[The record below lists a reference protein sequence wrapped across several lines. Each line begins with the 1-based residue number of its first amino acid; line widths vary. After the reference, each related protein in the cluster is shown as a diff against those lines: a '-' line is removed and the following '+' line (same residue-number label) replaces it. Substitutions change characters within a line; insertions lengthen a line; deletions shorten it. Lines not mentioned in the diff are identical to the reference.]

1 MVLIRS
7 VSLAAVACVLAWSCS
22 KPEASDGQ
30 TATGSGST
38 ELNLYTARHY
48 DSDLPLYE
56 QFTRETG
63 IAINRIEG
71 NADQLVA
78 RIRAEGPGSPADVFI
93 AADAGAL
100 RRAQDAGVFQPVS
113 STELE
118 ARIPS
123 GLREPSGLWF
133 GLTRRARI
141 VAYDP
146 SKVRPDEIDD
156 YADLASPRF
165 AGKLCVRSSD
175 SVYNLSLVGALI
187 EALGTEE
194 ARAWTQGVV
203 ANMARP
209 PQGGDRDQ
217 IRAVG
222 AGECEVALTNSYY
235 YLRMRTGEDQA
246 DRAVTEKVALAF
258 PSLAGQGAHVNI
270 SGGGVTA
277 TAPNRENAIRFLEF
291 LASQNA
297 QAHTA
302 SFNSEFPVSEDT
314 PWPEALAPYKS
325 FVAHPMPV
333 HTFAARQS
341 EALALMTEAGWK

>member
-1 MVLIRS
+1 MALFRS
-7 VSLAAVACVLAWSCS
+7 VSFAVAALALAWGCS
-22 KPEASDGQ
+22 RTEAADEQDATAVKPS
-30 TATGSGST
+30 

-48 DSDLPLYE
+48 DSDLALYE
-56 QFTRETG
+56 QFTQETG
-63 IAINRIEG
+63 IVINRIEG
-71 NADQLVA
+71 SADQLVA
-78 RIRAEGPGSPADVFI
+78 RIRAEGAGSPADVFI

-113 STELE
+113 SAELE

-123 GLREPSGLWF
+123 ALREPSGLWF

-141 VAYDP
+141 VAYDS
-146 SKVRPDEIDD
+146 SKVRPEEIDD
-156 YADLASPRF
+156 YADLVSSRF

-194 ARAWTQGVV
+194 ARAWTRGVV

-235 YLRMRTGEDQA
+235 YLRMRTGEDEA
-246 DRAVTEKVALAF
+246 DREVTEKVALAF
-258 PSLAGQGAHVNI
+258 PSLGGQGAHVNI
-270 SGGGVTA
+270 SGGGVVA
-277 TAPNRENAIRFLEF
+277 TAPNRENAVRFLEF

-302 SFNSEFPVSEDT
+302 SFNSEFPVSDDT
-314 PWPEALAPYKS
+314 PWPEGIAPYRS

-333 HTFAARQS
+333 HTFAGRQS